1 MFPVPRR
8 VGRSVIAAGAAVVLL
23 MSALAPASA
32 HVSLK
37 ADTTAT
43 GSTGLL
49 TFSFSHGC
57 DGSATTEI
65 AIAIPDTVRSVN
77 PGMNYGWTI
86 ETVAEE
92 AATPVGSPVAGDEDH
107 AGEGRITEVI
117 YTAKEPV
124 PDGFY
129 DALVLKVALPEDA
142 SGETVYFPVIQ
153 TCEDGET
160 AWIEIPAEGQDAD
173 ELESPAPS
181 ITLTDAEESGDGH

>member
-1 MFPVPRR
+1 MFPVSHR
-8 VGRSVIAAGAAVVLL
+8 VRRSVVGLGAATL
-23 MSALAPASA
+23 MLISGLGPASA

-49 TFSFSHGC
+49 TFSFNHGC
-57 DGSATTEI
+57 EGSATTEI

-86 ETVAEE
+86 ETVTDDS
-92 AATPVGSPVAGDEDH
+92 ATPAGSPAADDEH
-107 AGEGRITEVI
+107 ASEGRITEVI

-129 DALVLKVALPEDA
+129 DALVLRVALPEDA
-142 SGETVYFPVIQ
+142 SGETVYFPVVQ
-153 TCEDGET
+153 TCEDGEV

-181 ITLTDAEESGDGH
+181 ITLTDAEENGGGH